1 MFEREKS
8 AGYLV
13 NYAARLFGRRLHG
26 AIAPLGL
33 APAQFLV
40 LLELWEEDGL
50 TQADLVSRL
59 NVEQATLAN
68 TMSRMERDGLVE
80 RREKR
85 GDRRARLIYLTDKAR
100 ALEDEAKRNA
110 AQINAFAL
118 AGLEEGERDQFLEA
132 LERVID
138 TLAADQP

>member
-1 MFEREKS
+1 MFEREQS

-40 LLELWEEDGL
+40 LLELWEDDGL

-68 TMSRMERDGLVE
+68 TISRMERDGLVE
-80 RREKR
+80 RREKS

-100 ALEDEAKRNA
+100 GLEDDAKRNA

-118 AGLEEGERDQFLEA
+118 AGLEEGERAQFLHA
-132 LERVID
+132 LERVIE
-138 TLAADQP
+138 TLAAD

>member
-40 LLELWEEDGL
+40 LLELWEREGL
-50 TQADLVSRL
+50 TQKDLVERL

-68 TMSRMERDGLVE
+68 TIARMERDGLVD
-80 RREKR
+80 RREKS

-100 ALEDEAKRNA
+100 DLEHEAKQSA
-110 AQINAFAL
+110 AQINEFAL
-118 AGLEEGERDQFLEA
+118 AALSEPERVQFLDA
-132 LERVID
+132 LERIIQK
-138 TLAADQP
+138 LAADQR

>member
-40 LLELWEEDGL
+40 LLELWEGDGL

-100 ALEDEAKRNA
+100 GLEDAAKRNA

-118 AGLEEGERDQFLEA
+118 AGLEEGERARFLEA